1 MHSSCV
7 SAALYTQ
14 QCLVG
19 EAGVNMFEFRDELG
33 RTQENG
39 KFSSTGLS
47 KSERSKRRQA
57 GRGAMPHT
65 DKFT

>member
-14 QCLVG
+14 QWLVG

-33 RTQENG
+33 RIQENG

-47 KSERSKRRQA
+47 KSERSK
-57 GRGAMPHT
+57 
-65 DKFT
+65 